1 MDQKQLYVARRRMGM
16 LFQFGAL
23 FADLSVFEN
32 VAFPLREHT
41 DLPESLI
48 RDIVL
53 MKLNAVGLRG
63 ARDLMPSEV
72 SGGMAR
78 RIALARAIALD
89 PELVM
94 VDEPF
99 SGLDPI
105 SLRTTANLIRQLTDS
120 MGLTCILVSHE
131 IRQTLAI
138 ADHVVDL
145 GPGAG
150 TAGGTIC
157 FEGTVAELRTSGT
170 ITGRHF
176 DDRAALKRLS
186 GRKYILTNA
195 PRDYTM
201 RVLSTLRLADLFDG
215 VISIEDMHMFG
226 DLRPKPD
233 ARMFRHIAAKLKAK
247 PSDCVLVEDTLEN
260 QKAARGVGMRT
271 AWMQRYL
278 EGRYRGH
285 LRGGQSCGVNAGSQ
299 PREVG
304 VHACPSPRYVC
315 AKIKSLQQLLTLR

>member
-1 MDQKQLYVARRRMGM
+1 MSGRIVW
-16 LFQFGAL
+16 LFDLDNTLHDASHAAFG
-23 FADLSVFEN
+23 
-32 VAFPLREHT
+32 HT
-41 DLPESLI
+41 SLA
-48 RDIVL
+48 
-53 MKLNAVGLRG
+53 MNAY
-63 ARDLMPSEV
+63 
-72 SGGMAR
+72 
-78 RIALARAIALD
+78 
-89 PELVM
+89 M
-94 VDEPF
+94 VDELGIEP
-99 SGLDPI
+99 SEAVRLRQHYWSRYGATLLGLVRHHGVRPAHFLAQTHLHPGLEDR
-105 SLRTTANLIRQLTDS
+105 LR
-120 MGLTCILVSHE
+120 MSH
-131 IRQTLAI
+131 
-138 ADHVVDL
+138 H
-145 GPGAG
+145 
-150 TAGGTIC
+150 
-157 FEGTVAELRTSGT
+157 
-170 ITGRHF
+170 
-176 DDRAALKRLS
+176 DRAALKRLS